1 MNVRGYMTCSVSK
14 PYFLRSEVPVSG
26 DGTEQVSAT
35 FGQALELELQKR
47 DTVLVF

>member
-1 MNVRGYMTCSVSK
+1 M
-14 PYFLRSEVPVSG
+14 SG

-35 FGQALELELQKR
+35 FGQELDLELQKR

>member
-1 MNVRGYMTCSVSK
+1 MHLLRIKAVLSSVRGTC
-14 PYFLRSEVPVSG
+14 EW